1 MAEAVSL
8 KIRPGHAD
16 FLDLPWHQSVVDWD
30 LERFLDLPKGIS
42 RHEVRFLAYEQ
53 GIYVVKELPTRAAQ
67 QDYRVLR
74 ALESCEVSTA
84 IPVGIVE
91 QRHHDPGAERSAAL
105 ITRYVSHSFS
115 CRELLQGPGFGNHRG
130 RMLDAFA
137 MLLVQL
143 HLAGCFWG
151 DCSLNNVLYRYD
163 AEAIETIMIDA
174 ETALIRD
181 ELSRGQRE
189 EDLAIMEM
197 NVAGDLADL
206 AASQGAALDTVD
218 FAMGGEISERYRR
231 LWRELTDELTIGPD
245 EHYKITERV
254 NRLNELGFDV
264 DEVDLLR
271 TPGGGRLQMKVKV
284 GGRSFHATRLRELT
298 GIDALERQARM
309 ILSDLYYHQARHDTA
324 SATHKAVAAVRWRV
338 GGFGPRLERLQ
349 AMPTITDP
357 IQSYCDLLYHRY
369 LKSAEQ
375 GRDIGTEAAF
385 QSWLATGRPGPM
397 IL

>member
-8 KIRPGHAD
+8 KIRPGHPD
-16 FLDLPWHQSVVDWD
+16 FLDLPWQRSITEWEG
-30 LERFLDLPKGIS
+30 ERFLDLPKGIS
-42 RHEVRFLAYEQ
+42 RHEVRFMAYEQ

-67 QDYRVLR
+67 QDYRILR
-74 ALESCEVSTA
+74 ALETSDVSTA
-84 IPVGIVE
+84 VPVGIVE
-91 QRHHDPGAERSAAL
+91 QRHADPGAECSAAL
-105 ITRYVSHSFS
+105 ITRYVGHSFS

-137 MLLVQL
+137 GLLVQL

-174 ETALIRD
+174 ETATIRD

-197 NVAGDLADL
+197 NVAGDMADL
-206 AASQGAALDTVD
+206 AASQGAELAEADL
-218 FAMGGEISERYRR
+218 AMGAEISERYRR
-231 LWRELTDELTIGPD
+231 LWRELTDSLTIGPD
-245 EHYKITERV
+245 EHYKITERI

-264 DEVDLLR
+264 DEVDLVQ
-271 TPGGGRLQMKVKV
+271 TPGGDRLQMKVTV
-284 GGRSFHATRLRELT
+284 GGRSFHATRLKELT
-298 GIDALERQARM
+298 GIDAMERQARM
-309 ILSDLYYHQARHDTA
+309 ILSDLYYHQAQDSSSST
-324 SATHKAVAAVRWRV
+324 THKAVAAVRWRV
-338 GGFGPRLERLQ
+338 GVFEPLLERLQ
-349 AMPTITDP
+349 ATPTITDP
-357 IQSYCDLLYHRY
+357 IQAYCDLLYHRY

-385 QSWLATGRPGPM
+385 KSWLAAGQPGPM
-397 IL
+397 IP